1 MFLLDFQITSI
12 TMTEY
17 AVGSV
22 ASALSQKSTPAA
34 EVEPK
39 KKSKKKPAEPQK
51 NQEVLNQL
59 FAVANVSTPVIVS
72 NVPIPVAPVKKL
84 KRNKRHTDQVT
95 IIIIF
100 FMVNILIT
108 SCLLF
113 ST

>member
-1 MFLLDFQITSI
+1 
-12 TMTEY
+12 MTEY

-34 EVEPK
+34 EAEPK

-59 FAVANVSTPVIVS
+59 FAVANVSTPIIVS

-95 IIIIF
+95 IILLLL
-100 FMVNILIT
+100 MVDILVT